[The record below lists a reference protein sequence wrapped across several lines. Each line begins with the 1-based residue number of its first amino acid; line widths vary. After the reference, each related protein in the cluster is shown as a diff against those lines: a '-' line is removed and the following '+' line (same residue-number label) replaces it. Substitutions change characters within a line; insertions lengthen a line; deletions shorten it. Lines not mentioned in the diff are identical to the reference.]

1 MFENK
6 RHALICQ
13 MQAIQDACADCN
25 FLTIE
30 DLKTVAGYVRIFS
43 ERMQRLVDKRLKVR
57 STPNKYGYP
66 DTNGGGSVA

>member
-13 MQAIQDACADCN
+13 MQAIQDACADRN

-43 ERMQRLVDKRLKVR
+43 DRMQRLVEKRLKVR
-57 STPNKYGYP
+57 STLNKCGYP
-66 DTNGGGSVA
+66 NTSGGGSAS